1 MKIVILI
8 DWFLYYSVELANA
21 LSETGEVMLVTRD
34 HELEISPQAGPGGLK
49 LFLDQCLSPKVTREK
64 LRFRRRSWRNF
75 FEIIRVCR
83 RIRSFRPDVIHIQQN
98 TDWRILAVVRL
109 VGSGKTVLTIHD
121 VTLHP
126 GKQKDPFLGINR
138 SLLRRASRIIIHGT
152 KLKES
157 LAARYPKL
165 RDRIAVLPHGVFT
178 LYGRWDDGCVQE
190 DARCLLFFG
199 NICAYKGLEALV
211 EAGSIIAREYPDI
224 RIVVAG
230 RGDIEGPNRK
240 ALEQDPHFELH
251 NRFIP
256 NEEVFRF
263 FRRASVVVL
272 PYVEASQS
280 GVIPLAYGFGKPVV
294 ATDVGSIPE
303 VVEDGKTGYIVPPNN
318 AAALAAA
325 VVKILKNPNLKA
337 SLKENVR
344 RKAATDLS
352 WKTIASETLRVYAD
366 LVQGDE

>member
-21 LSETGEVMLVTRD
+21 LSETAEVLLVTRD
-34 HELEISPQAGPGGLK
+34 HELEISPRAVRGGVD
-49 LFLDQCLSPKVTREK
+49 LFLDQCLSPDVAREK
-64 LRFRRRSWRNF
+64 LRFRRRSWRNLY
-75 FEIIRVCR
+75 EIIRICR

-109 VGSGKTVLTIHD
+109 LGFGKTVLTIHD

-126 GKQKDPFLGINR
+126 GKRKDPFLGVNR
-138 SLLRRASRIIIHGT
+138 SFLRRASRIIIHGAR
-152 KLKES
+152 LKES
-157 LAARYPKL
+157 LAAAYPRL
-165 RDRIAVLPHGVFT
+165 RGRISVLPIGAFT
-178 LYGRWDDGCVQE
+178 LYGRWDDGSVRE
-190 DARCLLFFG
+190 DERCLLFFG
-199 NICAYKGLEALV
+199 NICAYKGLDILV
-211 EAGSIIAREYPDI
+211 ETGSIIAREYPDI
-224 RIVVAG
+224 RVVVAG
-230 RGDIEGPNRK
+230 RGDIEDQNRS

-294 ATDVGSIPE
+294 ATDVGSISE
-303 VVEDGKTGYIVPPNN
+303 IVEEGKTGYIVPPND

-325 VVKILKNPNLKA
+325 VVKILKNPDLKA
-337 SLKENVR
+337 FMKENVL

-352 WKTIASETLRVYAD
+352 WKTIAAETLRVYAAPA
-366 LVQGDE
+366 QGDE